1 MGKRIVISEEEKK
14 DIKEMYNLNEDWIDD
29 VVGFIKKAGKKI
41 KSYFTSKDGKDLSD
55 DDIKKKMSDMDD
67 KEKEEFKKEVGYK
80 DERKSS
86 KKEKSSESGKWVTEG
101 RYCYYVP
108 DGYRGYKAHLLICGN
123 DTTASRPTNENYKS
137 NIRKPSDMIFVMTD
151 YKNSISAAESWIN
164 NKFDAEVTSIA
175 GFSAGGL
182 KVWPEAGNLSYKII
196 GLIDPSTPEKYSYE
210 NKFDEFGKNTVLVCN
225 PNNWGSI
232 PNYKSNLSE
241 YCSHEKESKG
251 KIICKST
258 SHHDQLGVFY
268 SRFSSN
274 L

>member
-1 MGKRIVISEEEKK
+1 MGKRILISEQEKK

-41 KSYFTSKDGKDLSD
+41 KSYFTSKDDKELSD
-55 DDIKKKMSDMDD
+55 EDIKKKMSKMDD
-67 KEKEEFKKEVGYK
+67 KEKEEFKKEVGYQ

-101 RYCYYVP
+101 RYCYFVP
-108 DGYRGYKAHLLICGN
+108 NGYKGYKAHLLICGN

-137 NIRKPSDMIFVMTD
+137 NIIKPSDMIFVMTD
-151 YKNSISAAESWIN
+151 YKNSVSVAESWIN

-182 KVWPEAGNLSYKII
+182 KVWPEIGNLSYKIV
-196 GLIDPSTPEKYSYE
+196 GLIDPTTPDKYSYD
-210 NKFDEFGKNTVLVCN
+210 NAFRDFGKNTVLVCN
-225 PNNWGSI
+225 PDNWGK
-232 PNYKSNLSE
+232 YKGIKENLQV
-241 YCSHEKESKG
+241 YYDNQEKSGG
-251 KIICKST
+251 KIICEKT
-258 SHHDQLGVFY
+258 SHPKQLRVFY

>member
-108 DGYRGYKAHLLICGN
+108 DGYRGYKVHLLICGN
-123 DTTASRPTNENYKS
+123 DTTASRPTNENYKL

-151 YKNSISAAESWIN
+151 YKNSVSAAESWIS
-164 NKFDAEVTSIA
+164 NKFNAEVTSIA

-182 KVWPEAGNLSYKII
+182 KVWPEVGNLAYKMV

-210 NKFDEFGKNTVLVCN
+210 NKFDDFGKNTVLVCN
-225 PNNWGSI
+225 PGNWGA
-232 PNYKSNLSE
+232 YKGIQKNLDE
-241 YCSHEKESKG
+241 YCDNKSKSDG
-251 KIICKST
+251 KIYCPSG
-258 SHHDQLGVFY
+258 SHHGQLNAFY
-268 SRFSSN
+268 RTYSTR